1 MGTQDKVF
9 DAKVMGKQLKILRKK
24 DRKESRRVSRIFES
38 EYRNDIPL

>member
-24 DRKESRRVSRIFES
+24 IGKNQEELQ
-38 EYRNDIPL
+38 NCN

>member
-24 DRKESRRVSRIFES
+24 MIKILLVKIL
-38 EYRNDIPL
+38 IAMMT